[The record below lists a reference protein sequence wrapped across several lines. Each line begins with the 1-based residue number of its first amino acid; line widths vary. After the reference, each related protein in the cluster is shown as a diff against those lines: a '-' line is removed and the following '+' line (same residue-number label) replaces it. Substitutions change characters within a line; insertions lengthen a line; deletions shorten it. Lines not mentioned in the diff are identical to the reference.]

1 MDEYSL
7 YINLIVEESNIY
19 SVFDLLYKQY
29 EKERLDYF
37 KKHKKISNY
46 DSENIM
52 YHLLNKVLEDYKD
65 LTFTFRY
72 PVNILIKDKTLLTE
86 EERKYASHH
95 NTHIDFLIY
104 NKISKIPLL
113 AVEVDGYKYHKED
126 NKQKER
132 DILKNNILSK
142 YNISL
147 IRLTTNGSREES
159 IIRSKLDEIVSNK

>member
-1 MDEYSL
+1 MT
-7 YINLIVEESNIY
+7 NC
-19 SVFDLLYKQY
+19 
-29 EKERLDYF
+29 
-37 KKHKKISNY
+37 
-46 DSENIM
+46 
-52 YHLLNKVLEDYKD
+52 
-65 LTFTFRY
+65 
-72 PVNILIKDKTLLTE
+72 
-86 EERKYASHH
+86 ERKYVSHH

-142 YNISL
+142 YNIPL

-159 IIRSKLDEIVSNK
+159 IIRSKLNNILN